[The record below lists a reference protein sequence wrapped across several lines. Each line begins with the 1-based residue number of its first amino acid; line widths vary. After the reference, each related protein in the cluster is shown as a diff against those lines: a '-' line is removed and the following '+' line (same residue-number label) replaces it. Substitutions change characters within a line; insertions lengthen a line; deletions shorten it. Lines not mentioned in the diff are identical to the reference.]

1 MKNILIVARKD
12 IFNILILSLPIFAI
26 FSIFL
31 MELVLIFISINFLL
45 NSFKEKNFYYFNNFF
60 FKFFTIF
67 YFYLLFNFIF
77 QIEKIET
84 YSVIFYFRYI
94 IYTLAIYFF
103 LDRTEKLF
111 FNFLK
116 VIFFCVIVLFLDALF
131 QTLLGYNIVG
141 LEIIEKNRPSSF
153 FGDELILGSYIFRL
167 LPFVFLIF
175 LIDRNFLFPKS
186 KYLLLLLSFL
196 IIFLSGERTSM
207 VLSLFL
213 MLINIFLLKK
223 DKFFK
228 NLSYIVIFFC
238 IVLSITLAFSKKY
251 QYRFISEPLK
261 DLSLD
266 YKVTQDLLAG
276 YENKPKI
283 IFFSGLHHNLMIT
296 SFRIFNQNKIFGSGP
311 RSYRNECE
319 NYKINRYSCDT
330 HPHNYYIQLLSETG
344 LIGVSFL
351 IFLILV
357 IIYQIY
363 YLRNERE
370 INKNLELCILGFYIS
385 ALWPIIPSGNFF
397 NNWLSIMTFLPFSFY
412 LYINKNNNFMNRN
425 KS

>member
-1 MKNILIVARKD
+1 
-12 IFNILILSLPIFAI
+12 
-26 FSIFL
+26 

-67 YFYLLFNFIF
+67 FFYLLFNFIF

-213 MLINIFLLKK
+213 MLINIFLLK
-223 DKFFK
+223 
-228 NLSYIVIFFC
+228 
-238 IVLSITLAFSKKY
+238 
-251 QYRFISEPLK
+251 R
-261 DLSLD
+261 
-266 YKVTQDLLAG
+266 
-276 YENKPKI
+276 
-283 IFFSGLHHNLMIT
+283 
-296 SFRIFNQNKIFGSGP
+296 
-311 RSYRNECE
+311 
-319 NYKINRYSCDT
+319 
-330 HPHNYYIQLLSETG
+330 
-344 LIGVSFL
+344 
-351 IFLILV
+351 
-357 IIYQIY
+357 
-363 YLRNERE
+363 
-370 INKNLELCILGFYIS
+370 
-385 ALWPIIPSGNFF
+385 
-397 NNWLSIMTFLPFSFY
+397 
-412 LYINKNNNFMNRN
+412 
-425 KS
+425 